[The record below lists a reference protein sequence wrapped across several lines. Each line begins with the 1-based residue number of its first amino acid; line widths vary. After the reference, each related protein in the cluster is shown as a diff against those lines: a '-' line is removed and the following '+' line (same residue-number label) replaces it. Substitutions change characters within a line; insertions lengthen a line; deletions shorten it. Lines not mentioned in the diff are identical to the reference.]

1 MEEVAAAS
9 AWSNV
14 GGGDGGDGGG
24 HGDRSSA
31 SNPTQKEQDEPE
43 STSAEFPSLVPG
55 RTISRCTINICER
68 VNEFTHRAETLMRQ
82 KGRSTGGWNQPRGVG
97 LWML

>member
-1 MEEVAAAS
+1 MEEVAAPS
-9 AWSNV
+9 PWSNV

-43 STSAEFPSLVPG
+43 STSAEFPSLVSG
-55 RTISRCTINICER
+55 RTISRCTINTRE
-68 VNEFTHRAETLMRQ
+68 
-82 KGRSTGGWNQPRGVG
+82 
-97 LWML
+97 